1 MKDNYICLYC
11 KGKKDYSEI
20 VMRGLA
26 VSFKDNNR
34 IDCICDTCFANN
46 NKENEK

>member
-1 MKDNYICLYC
+1 
-11 KGKKDYSEI
+11 
-20 VMRGLA
+20 MRGLA